1 MEDDTFPMD
10 LDQMPRRKLSFSD
23 SEGFGTLNNA
33 APERMRAF
41 VRLRPLPGEAS
52 KSSISMTDTDCTIS
66 ISKASAQGVSSI
78 EEHAFT
84 FDGVFGPEATQS
96 TVYEAVM
103 RPQVTALLEG
113 RDTLT
118 FAYGITNAGKTY
130 TVQGKPQPEERGVLP
145 RALACIFEALDVL
158 QEDGA
163 TGAAA
168 ALDPALTY
176 TVRASFLEVYGSE
189 AHDLLAPADKAG
201 SWGAGSRRPL
211 KIKEANGKVTVEG
224 LKEVELPDLE
234 TAQGAV
240 QLGWANRSAASNGL
254 NDLSS
259 RSHAVLCLNL
269 RASAGDSARPR
280 DTRLI
285 VVDLAGAEKQ
295 KMTQSTGDRLQ
306 EANAINKDLMVLGH
320 CLRDLRW
327 NQQHSK
333 ATQRVPPFRNS
344 RITMLFRDFLSGM
357 GQTVVVA
364 ALNPRAIDAQST
376 LETLRFASVAQQ
388 IKTRLA
394 PAVPPA
400 AAKQPARKQP
410 RASAGDSSARELSES
425 EPSSEEWAPEYGSN
439 EHALYEQVLAL
450 QERLQRVE
458 VERLSD
464 ERRIREEVSAEM
476 QKHIEEMEEVTSQKL
491 DEALFSTEEAYHKKL
506 QLVKQSQNNSS
517 AAATA
522 QAHEEMMQMQRLSQ
536 RREAETISR
545 INSVNAQL
553 ELANAEAATLRKE
566 LAAMRAGGPIDE
578 ARSHISQLELRLRDA
593 IEARKLAEAT
603 RAEAEAAADEAR
615 AALAKADKGA
625 RAVKAQLEALR
636 EELAATVA
644 ARDAAEGRRREAE
657 TKAAELK
664 ARLVAET
671 EQVASLTAKI
681 AVLRS
686 TAPAVAPPP
695 TLALGD
701 SGDVGNILSPKR
713 GLESTINRV
722 VNEEAALGGESPAK
736 KPRADPKAVAR
747 GKAVGAGSK
756 AGASE
761 NVAPPAPHEVE
772 EEEEA
777 PGSFVG
783 DLRAAVLRQSKIKA
797 IRNHFRKATEPAA
810 QPAAGRSSVRDAV
823 ARLSKSASSR
833 SLLSTGE
840 AHNVP
845 PTARSA
851 AGETAAR
858 APNPTPISR
867 RTRSSRRAEAA
878 VL

>member
-1 MEDDTFPMD
+1 MEEGDTFPMD

-23 SEGFGTLNNA
+23 SESFGTLNNA
-33 APERMRAF
+33 PPERMRAF
-41 VRLRPLPGEAS
+41 VRLRPLSGEAP
-52 KSSISMTDTDCTIS
+52 KSSISTTDTDCTIS

-84 FDGVFGPEATQS
+84 FDGVFGPEATQ
-96 TVYEAVM
+96 TAVYEAVM

-145 RALACIFEALDVL
+145 RALASIFEALDIL

-168 ALDPALTY
+168 ALDPALRY

-189 AHDLLAPADKAG
+189 AHDLLAPAEKAG

-224 LKEVELPDLE
+224 LKEIELPDLE
-234 TAQGAV
+234 TALGAV
-240 QLGWANRSAASNGL
+240 QIGWTNRSAASNGL

-259 RSHAVLCLNL
+259 RSHAVLSVKL
-269 RASAGDSARPR
+269 RASAGDTVRPKE
-280 DTRLI
+280 TRLI

-295 KMTQSTGDRLQ
+295 KMTQSTGDRLH

-333 ATQRVPPFRNS
+333 GTQRVPPFRNS

-388 IKTRLA
+388 IKTRMA

-400 AAKQPARKQP
+400 AAKQPCRNQP
-410 RASAGDSSARELSES
+410 RGSVGDSSARELSES
-425 EPSSEEWAPEYGSN
+425 ERSSEDSAPEYGSN
-439 EHALYEQVLAL
+439 EYALYEQVLAL

-506 QLVKQSQNNSS
+506 QLVKQSQSNSS
-517 AAATA
+517 SAATA

-545 INSVNAQL
+545 INTVNAQL
-553 ELANAEAATLRKE
+553 EAASAEAATLRKE
-566 LAAMRAGGPIDE
+566 LAALRATGRVDE
-578 ARSHISQLELRLRDA
+578 PRSQISQLELQVRDA
-593 IEARKLAEAT
+593 VEARKLSEAAQAEAKAA
-603 RAEAEAAADEAR
+603 AEAAR

-625 RAVKAQLEALR
+625 RAVKAQVETLR
-636 EELAATVA
+636 EELAAAAT
-644 ARDAAEGRRREAE
+644 ARDAAEERRREAE
-657 TKAAELK
+657 TKSDGLLARLAAES
-664 ARLVAET
+664 
-671 EQVASLTAKI
+671 EQVAVLTAKI

-686 TAPAVAPPP
+686 TAPAIAPPP

-701 SGDVGNILSPKR
+701 SGNLSASILSPKR
-713 GLESTINRV
+713 GIEATLNRITS
-722 VNEEAALGGESPAK
+722 EEAALGGESPAK
-736 KPRADPKAVAR
+736 KPRADPKAVSE
-747 GKAVGAGSK
+747 GKAVAADSK
-756 AGASE
+756 AATSE
-761 NVAPPAPHEVE
+761 NIAPPPSHV
-772 EEEEA
+772 EEEA
-777 PGSFVG
+777 PSSFVG

-797 IRNHFRKATEPAA
+797 IRNHFRKAVEPAA
-810 QPAAGRSSVRDAV
+810 QPSVFRPSVRDAV
-823 ARLSKSASSR
+823 ARLSKSSSAR
-833 SLLSTGE
+833 ALLPSGE
-840 AHNVP
+840 ENVGL

-851 AGETAAR
+851 AGEASFR
-858 APNPTPISR
+858 APNPTPVAR
-867 RTRSSRRAEAA
+867 RTRSSRRAEA
-878 VL
+878 L